1 MSLSFPL
8 ILGLI
13 LGAIMAYLVTS
24 LVIKWRVLD
33 HPNDRSLHRISTPKA
48 GGLGIM
54 AGVLVTLPIAALDP
68 GLGILSRPVIALVAL
83 ALVTGL
89 LGLYDD
95 LYDLSAKLKF
105 LILASL
111 SLGVTYYLDP
121 VQSFAL
127 DKAQITLPF
136 MVALG
141 GTALWIF
148 VLSNAANFMDG
159 ADGLITSSSLAAAAF
174 MALLAME
181 AGNSMAVLMAL
192 AIMVALIGFLPL
204 NLPTAQIFLGDTGA
218 LFIGFWFG
226 ALALLYIHNGPPG
239 AVYAVVLIFM
249 PWLSDIL
256 LTMAWRLAHH
266 KNLLQAH
273 NDHLYQLAL
282 RRGASHARV
291 TLVMTIQTGLCGA
304 LAWLF
309 RASATSELLA
319 LAAVAVL
326 AIIVHWWARALFAA
340 SQNDANPA
348 YDDNG
353 PAPGH

>member
-1 MSLSFPL
+1 MSLNFPV
-8 ILGLI
+8 ILGLV

-24 LVIKWRVLD
+24 LVMKWRVLD
-33 HPNDRSLHRISTPKA
+33 HPNDRSMHSISTPKA

-54 AGVLVTLPIAALDP
+54 AGVLVTLSIAALDP
-68 GLGILSRPVIALVAL
+68 TLGVLSPSVIALIAL

-95 LYDLSAKLKF
+95 LYDLPAKLKF
-105 LILASL
+105 LILAAL
-111 SLGVTYYLDP
+111 SLGATYYLAP

-127 DKAQITLPF
+127 DHTQITLPF
-136 MVALG
+136 WVALG

-159 ADGLITSSSLAAAAF
+159 ADGLITSSSIAAAAF
-174 MALLAME
+174 MALLAMA
-181 AGNSMAVLMAL
+181 AGNTNAIVMAL
-192 AIMVALIGFLPL
+192 AILVALVGFLPL
-204 NLPTAQIFLGDTGA
+204 NLPSARIFLGDTGA

-226 ALALLYIHNGPPG
+226 ATALLYIHNGPPG

-256 LTMAWRLAHH
+256 LTMAWRLAHR

-273 NDHLYQLAL
+273 NDHLYQLSL

-291 TLVMTIQTGLCGA
+291 TLVMTIQTVLCGA

-326 AIIVHWWARALFAA
+326 AIIIHWWARALFAA
-340 SQNDANPA
+340 SQSDANPA
-348 YDDNG
+348 YDDSEAR
-353 PAPGH
+353 PEH

>member
-1 MSLSFPL
+1 MLLNFPI

-13 LGAIMAYLVTS
+13 LGTIMAYLVSS
-24 LVIKWRVLD
+24 LVMKWRVLD

-54 AGVLVTLPIAALDP
+54 AGVLVTLSIAALDP
-68 GLGILSRPVIALVAL
+68 GLGVLSRPVLALVAL
-83 ALVTGL
+83 SLMTGL

-95 LYDLSAKLKF
+95 LYDLAAKLKF
-105 LILASL
+105 LILAAL
-111 SLGVTYYLDP
+111 SLGATYYLAP
-121 VQSFAL
+121 VQLFAL
-127 DKAQITLPF
+127 DQAQITLPF

-159 ADGLITSSSLAAAAF
+159 ADGLITSSSIAAAAF
-174 MALLAME
+174 MALLAMD
-181 AGNSMAVLMAL
+181 AGNNTAVLMSL
-192 AIMVALIGFLPL
+192 AMLVSMIGFLPL
-204 NLPTAQIFLGDTGA
+204 NLPLARIFLGDTGA

-226 ALALLYIHNGPPG
+226 SLALLYIHSGPPG
-239 AVYAVVLIFM
+239 AIYAVVLIFM

-282 RRGASHARV
+282 RRGASHAKV
-291 TLVMTIQTGLCGA
+291 TVAMTVQTILCGA

-326 AIIVHWWARALFAA
+326 AIIVHWWARGLFAA
-340 SQNDANPA
+340 SNGHINPA
-348 YDDNG
+348 YDDSEAR
-353 PAPGH
+353 PEH